1 MNTIRLILRSYLL
14 ILGCTNCFTTS
25 SFVENGKEYQM
36 TTSNL
41 KYIYWTPI
49 QRLSHHASAMCGL
62 ATGDLLGTGTI
73 SDGVSTS
80 RVL

>member
-1 MNTIRLILRSYLL
+1 
-14 ILGCTNCFTTS
+14 
-25 SFVENGKEYQM
+25 M